1 MVLTFAL
8 LAFSFRIMQEKIQ
21 ERVSVV
27 AVYDREAGAMPRVI
41 RWNGRLY
48 QVTKLGYHHKVKQG
62 QALQHIFSVATE
74 TLAFRLRHDTESLI
88 WWLEEVSDGVTT

>member
-1 MVLTFAL
+1 MLF
-8 LAFSFRIMQEKIQ
+8 MQEKIREQ
-21 ERVSVV
+21 VSVV
-27 AVYDREAGAMPRVI
+27 AVYDRDKGTVMPRVI

-48 QVTKLGYHHKVKQG
+48 QVTKLGYHHRVKQG

-88 WWLEEVSDGVTT
+88 WWLEEVSDGVTG